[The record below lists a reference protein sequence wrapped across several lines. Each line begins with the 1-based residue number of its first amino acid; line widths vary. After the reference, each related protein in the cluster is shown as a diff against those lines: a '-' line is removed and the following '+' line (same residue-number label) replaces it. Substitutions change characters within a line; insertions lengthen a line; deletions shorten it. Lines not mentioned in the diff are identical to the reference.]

1 MIRLSH
7 GFVAGMAATDIARPF
22 GAFEWLLVR
31 RFLAGRREG
40 FISVIA
46 IFSLVGI
53 ALGVATLIVVMSVM
67 NGFRDQLV
75 ERILGVNPHVAVFP
89 GGQTFDDPEGL
100 LAWIEALDGVER
112 ALPIVERQVL
122 ASAGRWSS
130 GALVRGIPAND
141 LKSLPAVS
149 TPELSS
155 GSADAFASGE
165 GLALGDGLA
174 ARLRVQV
181 GDSVTLLW
189 PEGDRTPLGLL
200 PRVRS
205 YPVAYIFKIGMSTLD
220 RTLAFLPLA
229 DAQSFFGVESPD
241 RIEVMLGDPEEAQSY
256 GPRIADQVPGIRY
269 NNWMNSN
276 SAFLEALAVER
287 NVMFLILT
295 LIVLVAA
302 LNIVSGMIMLV
313 KEKVASI
320 AILRTMGAG
329 SGSVMRVFFLC
340 GASIGVAG
348 TIAGVILG
356 VVFCLNIES
365 LQDAVSS
372 LAGTN
377 VFSPD
382 IYYLSRLPAELFWQ
396 DVMAITGMSLG
407 LSLVATLYPA
417 WRAAR
422 TDPVEAL
429 RRV

>member
-1 MIRLSH
+1 
-7 GFVAGMAATDIARPF
+7 MAATEAAGPF
-22 GAFEWLLVR
+22 GAFERLLVR
-31 RFLAGRREG
+31 RFLSGRREG
-40 FISVIA
+40 FISVIS

-89 GGQTFDDPEGL
+89 VGEGFDEP
-100 LAWIEALDGVER
+100 EALTARIEGIAGIQR
-112 ALPIVERQVL
+112 ALPLVERQVL
-122 ASAGRWSS
+122 ASAGKWSA
-130 GALVRGIPAND
+130 GVLVRGIPAGD
-141 LKSLPAVS
+141 LAGLPAVAA
-149 TPELSS
+149 PEFSS
-155 GSADAFASGE
+155 GSVDAFAAGE

-205 YPVAYIFKIGMSTLD
+205 YPVAYIFKIGMSNLD

-229 DAQSFFGVESPD
+229 ELQQFFGVDSPD
-241 RIEVMLGDPEEAQSY
+241 RIEVMLVRPAEATEF
-256 GPRIADQVPGIRY
+256 GARIAEQEPAIRY
-269 NNWMNSN
+269 NTWMSSN
-276 SAFLEALAVER
+276 SAYLEALAVER

-320 AILRTMGAG
+320 AILRTMGA
-329 SGSVMRVFFLC
+329 SSRSVMRVFFLC
-340 GASIGVAG
+340 GASIGVSG
-348 TIAGVILG
+348 TIAGVVLG

-372 LAGTN
+372 LAGTD

-382 IYYLSRLPAELFWQ
+382 VYYLSRLPAELFWQ
-396 DVMAITGMSLG
+396 DVLAITGLSLG
-407 LSLVATLYPA
+407 LSLLATLYPS

-429 RRV
+429 RSG

>member
-1 MIRLSH
+1 
-7 GFVAGMAATDIARPF
+7 MAATEAAGAF
-22 GAFEWLLVR
+22 GAFERLLVR

-46 IFSLVGI
+46 IFSLLGI

-89 GGQTFDDPEGL
+89 VGEGFDDPEAL
-100 LAWIEALDGVER
+100 TARIEGIAGIQR
-112 ALPIVERQVL
+112 ALPLVERQVL
-122 ASAGRWSS
+122 ASAGKWSA
-130 GALVRGIPAND
+130 GALVRGIPAGD
-141 LKSLPAVS
+141 LARLPAVAE
-149 TPELSS
+149 PELSS
-155 GSADAFASGE
+155 GSVDAFAAGE

-205 YPVAYIFKIGMSTLD
+205 YPVAYIFKIGMSNLD
-220 RTLAFLPLA
+220 RTLAFLPLVES
-229 DAQSFFGVESPD
+229 QQFFGVDSPD
-241 RIEVMLGDPEEAQSY
+241 RIEVMLVRPAEASEF
-256 GPRIADQVPGIRY
+256 GARIAEQEPAIHY
-269 NNWMNSN
+269 NTWMSTN
-276 SAFLEALAVER
+276 SAYLEALAVER

-320 AILRTMGAG
+320 AILRTMGA
-329 SGSVMRVFFLC
+329 SSRSVMRVFFLC

-348 TIAGVILG
+348 TIAGVVLG

-377 VFSPD
+377 VFNPD

-396 DVMAITGMSLG
+396 DVLAITGMSLG
-407 LSLVATLYPA
+407 LSLLATLYPS

-429 RRV
+429 RRG

>member
-1 MIRLSH
+1 
-7 GFVAGMAATDIARPF
+7 MAATEAAGPF
-22 GAFEWLLVR
+22 GAFERLLVR
-31 RFLAGRREG
+31 RFLSGRREG
-40 FISVIA
+40 FISVIS

-89 GGQTFDDPEGL
+89 VGEGFDEP
-100 LAWIEALDGVER
+100 EALTARIEGIAGIQR
-112 ALPIVERQVL
+112 ALPLVERQVL
-122 ASAGRWSS
+122 ASAGKWSA
-130 GALVRGIPAND
+130 GVLVRGIPAGD
-141 LKSLPAVS
+141 LAGLPAVAA
-149 TPELSS
+149 PEFSS
-155 GSADAFASGE
+155 GSVDAFAAGE

-229 DAQSFFGVESPD
+229 ESQQFFGVDSPD
-241 RIEVMLGDPEEAQSY
+241 RIEVMLVRPAEATEF
-256 GPRIADQVPGIRY
+256 GARIAEQEPAIRY
-269 NNWMNSN
+269 NTWMSSN
-276 SAFLEALAVER
+276 SAYLEALAVER

-320 AILRTMGAG
+320 AILRTMGA
-329 SGSVMRVFFLC
+329 SSRSVMRVFFLC
-340 GASIGVAG
+340 GASIGVSG
-348 TIAGVILG
+348 TIAGVVLG

-372 LAGTN
+372 LAGTD

-382 IYYLSRLPAELFWQ
+382 VYYLSRLPAELFWQ
-396 DVMAITGMSLG
+396 DVLAITGLSLG
-407 LSLVATLYPA
+407 LSLLATLYPS

-429 RRV
+429 RSG

>member
-1 MIRLSH
+1 
-7 GFVAGMAATDIARPF
+7 MAATSSARPF

-53 ALGVATLIVVMSVM
+53 ALGVGTLIVVMSVM

-75 ERILGVNPHVAVFP
+75 DRILGVNPHIAVFP
-89 GGQTFDDPEGL
+89 GGETFDDPDAL
-100 LAWIEALDGVER
+100 LARIASLDGVDR
-112 ALPIVERQVL
+112 ALPLVERQVL

-141 LKSLPAVS
+141 LARLPAVS
-149 TPELSS
+149 TPEYSS
-155 GSADAFASGE
+155 GSIDAFASGE
-165 GLALGDGLA
+165 GLALGDSLA
-174 ARLRVQV
+174 TRLRVQV

-205 YPVAYIFKIGMSTLD
+205 YPVAYIFKIGMSNLD

-229 DAQSFFGVESPD
+229 DAMSFFGVESPD
-241 RIEVMLGDPEEAQSY
+241 RIEVMLGQPEEAPIL
-256 GPRIADQVPGIRY
+256 GPRIADQIPGIRY
-269 NNWMNSN
+269 NTWMNSN

-348 TIAGVILG
+348 TIAGVALG

-382 IYYLSRLPAELFWQ
+382 IYYLSRLPAELFWE
-396 DVMAITGMSLG
+396 DVAAITGMSLG
-407 LSLVATLYPA
+407 LSLIATLYPA

>member
-1 MIRLSH
+1 
-7 GFVAGMAATDIARPF
+7 MAATSSARPF

-46 IFSLVGI
+46 IFSLLGI
-53 ALGVATLIVVMSVM
+53 ALGVGTLIVVMSVM

-75 ERILGVNPHVAVFP
+75 DRILGVNPHIAVFP
-89 GGQTFDDPEGL
+89 GGETFNDPDVL
-100 LAWIEALDGVER
+100 LAQIAALDGVDR
-112 ALPIVERQVL
+112 ALPLVERQVL

-141 LKSLPAVS
+141 LARLPAVS
-149 TPELSS
+149 KPEYAS
-155 GSADAFASGE
+155 GSIGDFASGE
-165 GLALGDGLA
+165 GLALGDSLA

-205 YPVAYIFKIGMSTLD
+205 YPVAYIFKIGMSSLD

-229 DAQSFFGVESPD
+229 DAKSFFGVESPD
-241 RIEVMLGDPEEAQSY
+241 RIEVMLRQPEEAPIL
-256 GPRIADQVPGIRY
+256 GPRIADQIPGIRY
-269 NNWMNSN
+269 NTWMNSN

-348 TIAGVILG
+348 TIAGVALG

-382 IYYLSRLPAELFWQ
+382 IYYLSRLPAELFWE
-396 DVMAITGMSLG
+396 DVAAITGMSLS
-407 LSLVATLYPA
+407 LSLIATLYPA

>member
-1 MIRLSH
+1 MATTEA
-7 GFVAGMAATDIARPF
+7 AGPF
-22 GAFEWLLVR
+22 GAFERLLVR
-31 RFLAGRREG
+31 RFLSGRREG
-40 FISVIA
+40 FISVIS

-89 GGQTFDDPEGL
+89 VGEGFDEP
-100 LAWIEALDGVER
+100 EALTARIEGIAGIQR
-112 ALPIVERQVL
+112 ALPLVERQVL
-122 ASAGRWSS
+122 ASAGKWSA
-130 GALVRGIPAND
+130 GVLVRGIPAGD
-141 LKSLPAVS
+141 LAGLPAVAA
-149 TPELSS
+149 PEFSS
-155 GSADAFASGE
+155 GSVDAFAAGE

-205 YPVAYIFKIGMSTLD
+205 YPVAYIFKIGMSNLD

-229 DAQSFFGVESPD
+229 ELQQFFGVDSPD
-241 RIEVMLGDPEEAQSY
+241 RIEVMLVRPAEATEF
-256 GPRIADQVPGIRY
+256 GARIAEQEPAIRY
-269 NNWMNSN
+269 NTWMSSN
-276 SAFLEALAVER
+276 SAYLEALAVER

-320 AILRTMGAG
+320 AILRTMGA
-329 SGSVMRVFFLC
+329 SSRSVMRVFFLC
-340 GASIGVAG
+340 GASIGVSG
-348 TIAGVILG
+348 TIAGVVLG

-372 LAGTN
+372 LAGTD

-382 IYYLSRLPAELFWQ
+382 VYYLSRLPAELFWQ
-396 DVMAITGMSLG
+396 DVLAITGLSLG
-407 LSLVATLYPA
+407 LSLLATLYPS

-429 RRV
+429 RSG

>member
-1 MIRLSH
+1 
-7 GFVAGMAATDIARPF
+7 MAATEAAGPF
-22 GAFEWLLVR
+22 GAFERLLVR
-31 RFLAGRREG
+31 RFLSGRREG

-46 IFSLVGI
+46 VFSLLGI

-89 GGQTFDDPEGL
+89 VGEGFDEP
-100 LAWIEALDGVER
+100 EALTARIEGIAGIQR
-112 ALPIVERQVL
+112 ALPLVERQVL
-122 ASAGRWSS
+122 ASAGKWSA
-130 GALVRGIPAND
+130 GALVRGIPAGD
-141 LKSLPAVS
+141 LAGLPAVAA
-149 TPELSS
+149 PEFSS
-155 GSADAFASGE
+155 GSVDAFAAGE

-205 YPVAYIFKIGMSTLD
+205 YPVAYIFKIGMSNLD

-229 DAQSFFGVESPD
+229 ESQQFFGVDSPD
-241 RIEVMLGDPEEAQSY
+241 RIEVMLVRPAEATEF
-256 GPRIADQVPGIRY
+256 GARIAEQEPAIRY
-269 NNWMNSN
+269 NTWMSSN
-276 SAFLEALAVER
+276 SAYLEALAVER

-320 AILRTMGAG
+320 AILRTMGA
-329 SGSVMRVFFLC
+329 SSRSVMRVFFLC
-340 GASIGVAG
+340 GASIGVSG
-348 TIAGVILG
+348 TIAGVVLG

-372 LAGTN
+372 LAGTD

-382 IYYLSRLPAELFWQ
+382 VYYLSRLPAELFWQ
-396 DVMAITGMSLG
+396 DVLAITGLSLG
-407 LSLVATLYPA
+407 LSLLATLYPS

-429 RRV
+429 RSG

>member
-1 MIRLSH
+1 MPT
-7 GFVAGMAATDIARPF
+7 AEAARPF
-22 GAFEWLLVR
+22 GAFERLLVR

-67 NGFRDQLV
+67 NGFREQLV
-75 ERILGVNPHVAVFP
+75 ERILGVNPHVAVYP
-89 GGQTFDDPEGL
+89 GVEGFEDPSEL
-100 LAWIEALDGVER
+100 SARIESLDGVER
-112 ALPIVERQVL
+112 ALPLLERQVL
-122 ASAGRWSS
+122 ASAGRSS
-130 GALVRGIPAND
+130 AGALVRGIPPAD
-141 LKSLPAVS
+141 LARLPAVAS
-149 TPELSS
+149 PEFAA
-155 GSADAFASGE
+155 GSVNAFAAGE
-165 GLALGDGLA
+165 GVALGDRLA
-174 ARLRVQV
+174 SRLRVGV
-181 GDSVTLLW
+181 GDSITLLW

-200 PRVRS
+200 PRVRN
-205 YPVAYIFKIGMSTLD
+205 YPVAYIFKIGMSNLD

-229 DAQSFFGVESPD
+229 EAEQFFGADSPD
-241 RIEVMLGDPEEAQSY
+241 RIEVMLEHPEEAPAY
-256 GPRIADQVPGIRY
+256 GQRIADQAPGTRHST
-269 NNWMNSN
+269 WMTSN

-329 SGSVMRVFFLC
+329 SNSVMRVFFLC

-348 TIAGVILG
+348 TVSGVILG
-356 VVFCLNIES
+356 VVFCLNIEH

-382 IYYLSRLPAELFWQ
+382 VYYLSRLPAVLFWQ
-396 DVMAITGMSLG
+396 DVVAITGMSLG
-407 LSLVATLYPA
+407 LSLLATLYPS

-429 RRV
+429 RRG

>member
-1 MIRLSH
+1 
-7 GFVAGMAATDIARPF
+7 MARTEAARPF
-22 GAFEWLLVR
+22 GAFERLLVR

-53 ALGVATLIVVMSVM
+53 ALGVGTLIVVMSVM
-67 NGFRDQLV
+67 NGFRAQLV
-75 ERILGVNPHVAVFP
+75 ERILGVNPHVAVF
-89 GGQTFDDPEGL
+89 
-100 LAWIEALDGVER
+100 LDGGTFEDAASLALRIEGVEGVRR
-112 ALPIVERQVL
+112 AVPLTERQVL
-122 ASAGRWSS
+122 ASLGNRSA
-130 GALVRGIPAND
+130 GALVRGLPAQE
-141 LKSLPAVS
+141 LARLPAVAA
-149 TPELSS
+149 PELSM
-155 GSADAFASGE
+155 GSIDDFAAGE
-165 GLALGDGLA
+165 GIALGDGLA
-174 ARLRVQV
+174 DRLRAGV

-205 YPVAYIFKIGMSTLD
+205 YPVVYVFKIGMSHLD
-220 RTLAFLPLA
+220 RTLAFMPLDEA
-229 DAQSFFGVESPD
+229 RRFFGVERPD
-241 RIEVMLGDPEEAQSY
+241 RIEVTLDRPEAAPELGA
-256 GPRIADQVPGIRY
+256 RILAAEPAVRY
-269 NNWMNSN
+269 NTWMSSN
-276 SAFLEALAVER
+276 GAFLEALAVER

-313 KEKVASI
+313 KEKVSSI

-348 TIAGVILG
+348 TVLGVVLG
-356 VVFCLNIES
+356 VVFCLNIEA
-365 LQDAVSS
+365 LQDAVSY
-372 LAGTN
+372 LAGTE

-382 IYYLSRLPAELFWQ
+382 VYYLSRLPAELFWE
-396 DVMAITGMSLG
+396 DVAAIAGMSLS
-407 LSLVATLYPA
+407 LSLLATAYPA

-429 RRV
+429 RRA

>member
-1 MIRLSH
+1 
-7 GFVAGMAATDIARPF
+7 MAATEAAGPF
-22 GAFEWLLVR
+22 GAFERLLVR
-31 RFLAGRREG
+31 RFLSGRREG
-40 FISVIA
+40 FISVIS

-89 GGQTFDDPEGL
+89 VGEGFDEP
-100 LAWIEALDGVER
+100 EALTARIEGIAGIQR
-112 ALPIVERQVL
+112 ALPLVERQVL
-122 ASAGRWSS
+122 ASAGKWSA
-130 GALVRGIPAND
+130 GVLVRGIPAGD
-141 LKSLPAVS
+141 LAGLPAVAA
-149 TPELSS
+149 PEFSS
-155 GSADAFASGE
+155 GSVDAFAAGE

-205 YPVAYIFKIGMSTLD
+205 YPVAYIFKIGMSNLD

-229 DAQSFFGVESPD
+229 ESQQFFGVDSPD
-241 RIEVMLGDPEEAQSY
+241 RIEVMLVRPAEATEF
-256 GPRIADQVPGIRY
+256 GARIAEQEPAIRY
-269 NNWMNSN
+269 NTWMSSN
-276 SAFLEALAVER
+276 SAYLEALAVER

-320 AILRTMGAG
+320 AILRTMGA
-329 SGSVMRVFFLC
+329 SSRSVMRVFFLC
-340 GASIGVAG
+340 GASIGVSG
-348 TIAGVILG
+348 TIAGVVLG

-372 LAGTN
+372 LAGTD

-382 IYYLSRLPAELFWQ
+382 VYYLSRLPAELFWQ
-396 DVMAITGMSLG
+396 DVLAITGLSLG
-407 LSLVATLYPA
+407 LSLLATLYPS

-429 RRV
+429 RSG